1 MWYNLRFW
9 KNVLLGILVFML
21 IHLCTSCGT
30 TKYVP
35 KYVYVTDTTKNESR
49 DTLLNERFVKAYEA
63 LVKLQQ
69 ESKETKIKETTH
81 VKDSISPIYDKDG
94 KKTGENKTHIVIKTI
109 DSSEVSNLKE
119 TISHLQ
125 SYKDSTTIYK
135 HQIDSLAKIKNKNTP
150 YYIEKKLNVF
160 QKALIVMGVVFLT
173 ILFIYLCAVI
183 KNIIK
188 KIRAKTS

>member
-1 MWYNLRFW
+1 MWHNFRFW
-9 KNVLLGILVFML
+9 KNVLFGILVLML

-69 ESKETKIKETTH
+69 ESKETKIKETIH

-109 DSSEVSNLKE
+109 DSSEVSSLNK
-119 TISHLQ
+119 TIGHLQ
-125 SYKDSTTIYK
+125 SYKDSTSIYK
-135 HQIDSLAKIKNKNTP
+135 HQVDSLTKIKNKEVP
-150 YYIEKKLNVF
+150 YYIEKKLNVY
-160 QKALIVMGVVFLT
+160 QKTLIAVGGVFLT

-183 KNIIK
+183 INVIK
-188 KIRAKTS
+188 KIKAKN